1 MKVHLRQRKQTD
13 KKISKSND
21 TNKANISLYLEI
33 YKGTAITKEG
43 KSKILRDYEY
53 LNLYLIDKPTS
64 IADKQINKDTLA
76 LAEKIKNKRQS
87 EIDNGTYGFNS
98 NQKKQTNF
106 IDYIQSL
113 SNKRYESKGNFGN
126 WESLVKHLKKF
137 AGLNLTFNDVNVKF
151 CEDFRDYLNSAK
163 TKSNQKLSSG
173 SVSSYYSK
181 FRVTLKQAV
190 KDKIILSNPS
200 DDISTPKVIEK
211 QREYLTLDE
220 IKALV
225 KIECRYEVLKRAFI
239 FSCLTGLRWSDI
251 NNLIWNDVEITSDG
265 CRITFH
271 QQKTKGLQY
280 LDISEQ
286 AKNYLGTQGNP
297 FDRVFI
303 GLKYSSYANVELTK
317 WMLKAGITKDITFH
331 CARHTFAVL
340 QLSLGTEIYTLSKL
354 LGHSEIKTTQ
364 VYAKIIDA
372 KKKEAVNKIP
382 DISI

>member
-13 KKISKSND
+13 KKSSKSND
-21 TNKANISLYLEI
+21 TNKANVSLYLEI
-33 YKGTAITKEG
+33 YKGTAITPEG
-43 KSKILRDYEY
+43 KTKILRDYEY

-87 EIDNGTYGFNS
+87 EIDNGTYGFDS
-98 NQKKQTNF
+98 KQKKQTNF

-126 WESLVKHLKKF
+126 WESLVKHLKKY
-137 AGLNLTFNDVNVKF
+137 AGLNLTFNDVNEKF

-173 SVSSYYSK
+173 SVSSYYTK
-181 FRVTLKQAV
+181 FRVALKQAV
-190 KDKIILSNPS
+190 KEKIILSNPS

-225 KIECRYEVLKRAFI
+225 KTECRYEVLKRAFI

-251 NNLIWNDVEITSDG
+251 NNLTWNDVEITSDG

-280 LDISEQ
+280 LDISGQ
-286 AKNYLGTQGNP
+286 AKNYIGTQGNP

-364 VYAKIIDA
+364 VYANIIDA

-382 DISI
+382 DISL